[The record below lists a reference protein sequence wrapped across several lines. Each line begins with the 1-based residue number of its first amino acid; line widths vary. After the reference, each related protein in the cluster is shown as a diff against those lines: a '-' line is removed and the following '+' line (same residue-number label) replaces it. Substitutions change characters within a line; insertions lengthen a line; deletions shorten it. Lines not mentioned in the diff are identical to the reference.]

1 MIVRK
6 KSLKRIALFAM
17 LLAPALLLGACGG
30 TQQPPAQSGAAGS
43 GEVGAVVD
51 TGSGRYRDI
60 TPAELK
66 AMMDGAEDFFH
77 VDVHVPN
84 EGKLPELDARIPFDQ
99 ITQQI
104 GQLPQDK
111 SAKIV
116 LSCRSG
122 RMSTDAA
129 QDLVAAGYT
138 NVYNLSG
145 GFNAW
150 QAAGYPF
157 TPEP

>member
-1 MIVRK
+1 MIGARTMSGRSV
-6 KSLKRIALFAM
+6 LLLV
-17 LLAPALLLGACGG
+17 LLAQAVLLSACGEAA
-30 TQQPPAQSGAAGS
+30 QPAAPSGAAGQ
-43 GEVGAVVD
+43 VGAVVE
-51 TGSGRYRDI
+51 TGNGRYRDI

-66 AMMDGAEDFFH
+66 AMMDSEDFFH

-84 EGKLPELDARIPFDQ
+84 EGMMPDLDARIPFDQ
-99 ITQQI
+99 ITQELE
-104 GQLPQDK
+104 QLPQDK

-116 LSCRSG
+116 LTCRSG
-122 RMSTDAA
+122 RMSSEAA
-129 QDLVAAGYT
+129 ADLVEAGYT

-150 QAAGYPF
+150 RGEGYPF